1 LEPFFS
7 EFVMLKKTL
16 ILGSVLLLGSC
27 AYALDDQIQFVQ
39 FLTPGAEDATC
50 NVFIERVHHVVKPPQ
65 KVSLSKSRKD
75 MTVDCLAHGNRR
87 QKVIIEPGY
96 EKSKALNVLNGGGG
110 VPWDYASNAM
120 FKYPDIV
127 EVSFVDVPVVP
138 QPLPSQNNLDIRQ
151 LEDYPLEEFLPGRPR
166 LNSDSGRIVPEILR
180 RGEGASYNDPS
191 YATKSDDGSDA
202 FSEPAQLGGDKS
214 NLQNAA
220 RPASALPKTTTSAP
234 PASYGPLP
242 LLPGE

>member
-1 LEPFFS
+1 
-7 EFVMLKKTL
+7 MLKKTL

-27 AYALDDQIQFVQ
+27 AYALDDQIQDVQ

-50 NVFIERVHHVVKPPQ
+50 NVYIERVHYVIKPPQ

-75 MTVDCLAHGNRR
+75 MTIDCLAPGNRR

-96 EKSKALNVLNGGGG
+96 QKSTALNVLNGGGG
-110 VPWDYASNAM
+110 IPWDYASNAM
-120 FKYPDIV
+120 FKYPDII

-138 QPLPSQNNLDIRQ
+138 QPLPSQNNPDIRQ
-151 LEDYPLEEFLPGRPR
+151 PEDYPLEEFLPGRPR
-166 LNSDSGRIVPEILR
+166 LNSDAGRITPEILR

-191 YATKSDDGSDA
+191 YATQSDDGSDA
-202 FSEPAQLGGDKS
+202 FSEPAKMGGDKG

-220 RPASALPKTTTSAP
+220 PPASALPV
-234 PASYGPLP
+234 PASSTPAANDSYGPVP